1 MPIPA
6 QYRAPFC
13 ADEFY
18 HLSFYSIDGLVLFR
32 TSQHR
37 MIFIRKCLFFLYPF
51 ATFFAYTILPKQIH
65 LIIQIKEEK
74 IITEAL
80 NWTPYADRTR
90 SMISFLIN
98 PSSDYLNT
106 MLERQINRMLV
117 SYVNS
122 FNYLEERSG
131 GLFKKPFRRMNLK
144 TPDDV
149 KSAIL
154 FVHTCAE
161 KEQVVSDFRAHLF
174 HSLDEIARQ
183 SSTLVDTK
191 STMLLFED
199 PETYRLSH
207 LRYAANGIV

>member
-32 TSQHR
+32 TAQHR
-37 MIFIRKCLFFLYPF
+37 MIFIRKCLFFLNPF
-51 ATFFAYTILPKQIH
+51 ATFFAYTILPKQFH
-65 LIIQIKEEK
+65 LIIKIKEEK
-74 IITEAL
+74 IITETL
-80 NWTPYADRTR
+80 NWTPYGDRTR
-90 SMISFLIN
+90 SMISFLRN
-98 PSSDYLNT
+98 PSSNYLNM

-144 TPDDV
+144 APDDV
-149 KSAIL
+149 KRAIL

-161 KEQVVSDFRAHLF
+161 KEQVVSDYRSHAF

-191 STMLLFED
+191 STMLLFEN

-207 LRYAANGIV
+207 LKYADNGIV

>member
-6 QYRAPFC
+6 HHRAPFC

-18 HLSFYSIDGLVLFR
+18 HLSFYSTDGLVLFR
-32 TSQHR
+32 TAQHR
-37 MIFIRKCLFFLYPF
+37 MIFIRKCLFYLNPF

-65 LIIQIKEEK
+65 LIMKIKDEN

-80 NWTPYADRTR
+80 KWTPYGDRTK
-90 SMISFLIN
+90 SMILYLRN
-98 PSSDYLNT
+98 PSSAYLNL

-144 TPDDV
+144 TPEEV
-149 KSAIL
+149 KRAIL

-161 KEQVVSDFRAHLF
+161 KEQVVSDYRSHAF
-174 HSLDEIARQ
+174 HSLDEIVRQ

-191 STMLLFED
+191 STMLLFEN
-199 PETYRLSH
+199 PEIYRLSH
-207 LRYAANGIV
+207 LQYADHGIV